1 MNDAIT
7 PTYEIRTYSPD
18 QLTIDPTI
26 QRRLVP
32 RQLENMTGDKY
43 DPRAL
48 GLLVVSDRGNGTR
61 VILDGQHRWNAV
73 KLNDADAELTCI
85 TYTGLTKAQ
94 EAELFLTFNNQS
106 QVSSIAKFD
115 VAVQAGQA
123 LPVAV
128 NKVFE
133 TYGLTTGTGQQQIAA
148 VTDCMV
154 IASWP
159 NGLELLDHALDI
171 LTGAWSTVATR
182 VASDAPDLDVVVG
195 NRPYRG
201 SFIVGLARIILH
213 YGPQFKPDRMS
224 KALLNMGTR
233 GPQDLA
239 QKVASA
245 KSILG
250 RVSVGEAAAH
260 CLVMEYNKLPGG
272 GKLDRWPIREVASP
286 GSARYALSD
295 LLNNEVPEASEVQ

>member
-1 MNDAIT
+1 MSDTIT
-7 PTYEIRTYSPD
+7 PTYEIKTFSPD

-73 KLNDADAELTCI
+73 KLNDADADLTCI

-128 NKVFE
+128 NNVFE

-201 SFIVGLARIILH
+201 SFIVGLARMILH
-213 YGPQFKPDRMS
+213 YGPQFKPDRMTR
-224 KALLNMGTR
+224 ALQNMGVR

-239 QKVASA
+239 QKVANA

-250 RVSVGEAAAH
+250 RISVGEAAAYS
-260 CLVMEYNKLPGG
+260 LVMEYNKLPGG
-272 GKLDRWPIREVASP
+272 GKLDRWPVREVASP
-286 GSARYALSD
+286 GSSRLAISD
-295 LLNNEVPEASEVQ
+295 LLGIEVPETTEVQ